1 MAKDELLEAIERFR
15 RKSTLKLFIENPL
28 RTIREKRYILY
39 LISVGFAASCATVA
53 LWLDVDT
60 TQVVVIS
67 VILAILPPAF
77 YQLHETTRTRKMEA
91 EFPALIRDLGL
102 AMKSGMNPRSAIST
116 CAQGEYGVLTPEIKH
131 IYNLMSWG
139 VSFEES
145 LLYFVKQ
152 YPTTLIRRTV
162 STIIEASQM
171 GGEMGDV
178 LENVAADI
186 GETKALEER
195 RSAESKPYLVV
206 GYLGYF
212 VFLGVLLV
220 LSNQFLPMISE
231 AAQAVADKPTGAS
244 VGIGGG
250 AMQFAV
256 TEEDVEQYKQLF
268 FHALLIQGFCA
279 GVITGKIG
287 EGSAVAGLKHSV
299 FFMVVAFITYA
310 LFF

>member
-1 MAKDELLEAIERFR
+1 MAKDELLEAIERAR
-15 RKSTLKLFIENPL
+15 SKSTLQRFIKSPL

-53 LWLDVDT
+53 LWLGVDP
-60 TQVVVIS
+60 TQVAVIT
-67 VILAILPPAF
+67 IIMAILPPAF
-77 YQLHETTRTRKMEA
+77 YQLHQTTRTKKIEA
-91 EFPALIRDLGL
+91 EFPSLIRDLSL
-102 AMKSGMNPRSAIST
+102 AMKSGMNPRAAIST
-116 CAQGEYGVLTPEIKH
+116 CAQGQYGVLTPEVKH

-145 LLYFVKQ
+145 LLYFVKK
-152 YPTTLIRRTV
+152 YPTTLIRRTIM
-162 STIIEASQM
+162 TIIEASQM
-171 GGEMGDV
+171 GGEIGDV

-195 RSAESKPYLVV
+195 RSAESKPYLIV

-231 AAQAVADKPTGAS
+231 AAQAIADRPTAAS
-244 VGIGGG
+244 SGIGGG

-256 TEEDVEQYKQLF
+256 TEEDVEQYKVLF

-279 GVITGKIG
+279 GIITGKIG
-287 EGSAVAGLKHSV
+287 EGSAVAGLRHSV
-299 FFMVVAFITYA
+299 FFMIVAFITYT
-310 LFF
+310 LFI